1 MEQIVET
8 DLINIGVAAL
18 RRGADV
24 LQSSWGRVT
33 GISHK
38 GKLDLVTDAD
48 RRAEEAVVTFLQ
60 QQAPLCGIL
69 AEEQNEIVGRSGN
82 RWILDPLDGT
92 TNFAH
97 GYPFFCVSLA
107 LEQSGRIVWGGVLD
121 PLRDE
126 LFSARCDEGAFCN
139 GVPVHVSETRE
150 LDQAMLC
157 TGFPYDVHD
166 SSEDNLSHFTRL
178 IKKARAIRRDGAAA
192 LDLCYVAMGRFDGFW
207 EMKLK
212 PWDMAAG
219 ALIVSEAGGRVSAFD
234 GSDRWLATGAVL
246 ASNGRL
252 HDSLLEVLAA
262 DRR

>member
-1 MEQIVET
+1 MERE
-8 DLINIGVAAL
+8 LIDIGLEAV
-18 RRGADV
+18 RRGGAV
-24 LQSSWGRVT
+24 LKGSYGRAT
-33 GISHK
+33 GIAHK

-48 RRAEEAVVTFLQ
+48 RRAEEHIVSFLQ
-60 QQAPLCGIL
+60 RESPVSGSL
-69 AEEQNEIVGRSGN
+69 AEERSEIAGRGAD

-107 LEQSGRIVWGGVLD
+107 LERAGQVMWGAVLD

-126 LFSARCDEGAFCN
+126 LFSACRGRGALCN
-139 GVPVHVSETRE
+139 GSAVRVSGTSR

-166 SSEDNLSHFTRL
+166 SAVDNLDNFARV
-178 IKKARAIRRDGAAA
+178 IKQARAVRRDGAAA

-219 ALIVSEAGGRVSAFD
+219 ALIVAEAGGRASGFD
-234 GSDRWLATGAVL
+234 GADLRLDAGAVL
-246 ASNGRL
+246 ATNGLL
-252 HDSLLEVLAA
+252 HGSLCEILGRE
-262 DRR
+262 RS

>member
-1 MEQIVET
+1 MERDLTQIGLEAVR
-8 DLINIGVAAL
+8 L
-18 RRGADV
+18 GADV
-24 LQSSWGRVT
+24 LKSSFGRT
-33 GISHK
+33 PSISYK
-38 GKLDLVTDAD
+38 GKLDLVTDVD
-48 RRAEEAVVTFLQ
+48 RRAEERIVSFLQ
-60 QQAPLCGIL
+60 QESPHCGIL
-69 AEEQNEIVGRSGN
+69 AEEQAEISGQGSE
-82 RWILDPLDGT
+82 RWVLDPLDGT

-107 LEQSGRIVWGGVLD
+107 LERSGQTIWGAVLD

-126 LFSARCDEGAFCN
+126 LFSARHGQGANCN
-139 GVPVHVSETRE
+139 NTPISVSTTSQ

-166 SSEDNLSHFTRL
+166 SAVDNLDHFARL

-219 ALIVSEAGGRVSAFD
+219 NLIVTEAGGRVSGFD
-234 GSDRWLATGAVL
+234 GKKVCPASGAVL
-246 ASNGRL
+246 ATNGRL
-252 HDSLLEVLAA
+252 HDNIRDILAHG
-262 DRR
+262 RS

>member
-1 MEQIVET
+1 MERE
-8 DLINIGVAAL
+8 LINIGLEAV
-18 RRGADV
+18 RRGAAV
-24 LQSSWGRVT
+24 IKNSYGRT
-33 GISHK
+33 ATIEHK
-38 GKLDLVTDAD
+38 GKLDLVTDTD
-48 RRAEEAVVTFLQ
+48 RRAEEHIVSFLQ
-60 QQAPLCGIL
+60 REAPDCGIL
-69 AEEQNEIVGRSGN
+69 AEERDEISGQGLA

-107 LEQSGRIVWGGVLD
+107 LEKSGRVVWGAVLD

-126 LFSARCDEGAFCN
+126 LFSACRGRGADCN
-139 GVPVHVSETRE
+139 GSTLQVSNTAQ

-166 SSEDNLSHFTRL
+166 NDVDNLDHFARI
-178 IKKARAIRRDGAAA
+178 IKQARAIRRDGAAA

-219 ALIVSEAGGRVSAFD
+219 TLIVTEAAGRVSNFD
-234 GSDRWLATGAVL
+234 GSVLSLDAGAVL
-246 ASNGRL
+246 ATNGHL
-252 HDSLLEVLAA
+252 HDSIRDILACG
-262 DRR
+262 RS

>member
-1 MEQIVET
+1 MEKE
-8 DLINIGVAAL
+8 LITIGLEAL
-18 RRGADV
+18 RRGAAV
-24 LQSSWGRVT
+24 VKSSCGRAT

-48 RRAEEAVVTFLQ
+48 RRAEEAVVSFLQ
-60 QQAPLCGIL
+60 QATPQCGVL
-69 AEEQNEIVGRSGN
+69 AEERNEITGN
-82 RWILDPLDGT
+82 STARWILDPLDGT

-107 LEQSGRIVWGGVLD
+107 FEQSGRIEWGAVLD

-126 LFSARCDEGAFCN
+126 LFSACRGRGAHCN
-139 GVPVHVSETRE
+139 SAPVRVSDTAQ

-166 SSEDNLSHFTRL
+166 SDADNLDHFARI

-192 LDLCYVAMGRFDGFW
+192 LDLCYVAAGRFDGFW

-219 ALIVSEAGGRVSAFD
+219 VLIVQEAGGRVSGFD
-234 GSDRWLATGAVL
+234 GRDLCLESGTVLAT
-246 ASNGRL
+246 NGRL
-252 HDSLLEVLAA
+252 HDALVDLLSC
-262 DRR
+262 RRS

>member
-1 MEQIVET
+1 MEQ
-8 DLINIGVAAL
+8 DLAQIGLEAVRVGAA
-18 RRGADV
+18 V
-24 LQSSWGRVT
+24 LKSSFGRT
-33 GISHK
+33 PSISYK
-38 GKLDLVTDAD
+38 GKLDLVTDVD
-48 RRAEEAVVTFLQ
+48 RRAEERIVSFLQ
-60 QQAPLCGIL
+60 QEAPHCGIL
-69 AEEQNEIVGRSGN
+69 TEEQAEISGQGSE
-82 RWILDPLDGT
+82 RWVLDPLDGT

-107 LEQSGRIVWGGVLD
+107 LERSGQTIWGAVLD

-126 LFSARCDEGAFCN
+126 LFSARRGQGANCN
-139 GVPVHVSETRE
+139 NTPISVSTTSQ

-166 SSEDNLSHFTRL
+166 SAVDNLDHFARL

-219 ALIVSEAGGRVSAFD
+219 NLIVTEAGGRVSGFNGREVCPA
-234 GSDRWLATGAVL
+234 SGAVL
-246 ASNGRL
+246 ATNGRL
-252 HDSLLEVLAA
+252 HDSIRDILAHG
-262 DRR
+262 RS

>member
-1 MEQIVET
+1 METE
-8 DLINIGVAAL
+8 LIAIGLEAL
-18 RRGADV
+18 RRGAAV
-24 LQSSWGRVT
+24 VKSSCGQPT

-48 RRAEEAVVTFLQ
+48 RRAEEAVVSFLR
-60 QQAPLCGIL
+60 QATPLCGIL
-69 AEEQNEIVGRSGN
+69 AEERDEIAGN
-82 RWILDPLDGT
+82 SDTRWILDPLDGT

-107 LEQSGRIVWGGVLD
+107 LEQSGRVEWGAVLD

-126 LFSARCDEGAFCN
+126 LFSARRGQGAHCN
-139 GVPVHVSETRE
+139 SAPVRVSVTAE

-166 SSEDNLSHFTRL
+166 SDVDNLDNFTRL

-192 LDLCYVAMGRFDGFW
+192 LDLCYVAAGRFDGFW

-219 ALIVSEAGGRVSAFD
+219 TLIVQEAGGRVSGFD
-234 GSDRWLATGAVL
+234 GSDLCLTAGAVL
-246 ASNGRL
+246 ATNGRL
-252 HDSLLEVLAA
+252 HDSVVDFLA
-262 DRR
+262 RGRS